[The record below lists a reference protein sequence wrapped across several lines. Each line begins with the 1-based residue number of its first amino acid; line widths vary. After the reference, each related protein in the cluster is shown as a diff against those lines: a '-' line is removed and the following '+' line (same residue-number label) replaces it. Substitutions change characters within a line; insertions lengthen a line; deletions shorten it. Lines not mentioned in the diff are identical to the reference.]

1 MVYCTIRGGTVQKG
15 AIRKHGKFWW
25 LKYRE
30 DVLEKGVKTRKTVNK
45 KLAPISR
52 EYQTEQSV
60 RALADV
66 ILAPLNAGTHQTNSV
81 DSVQAFLE
89 SFLAKGEGGR
99 GHKLRQSTVK
109 SYQDMYKIAKPHL
122 PQMELRKVRTPDI
135 NVIMRAVAAEDDG
148 YDRRAQTVYY
158 NLKNFLSSAFRYAV
172 GHGLVESNPVR
183 DAIIPEG
190 SESDTYAYSL
200 KEVHGIMQALKKPVA
215 KAAVM
220 VATFTGLRM
229 SEIKGLRWDD
239 YDGELLN
246 IQRAVV
252 NGVVEDVKTKTSRA
266 PVPVIKTL
274 KTVLADH
281 LAHNTGDGYIFHG
294 DTGEPL
300 RFENLARRDIIPALE
315 KKNIQWHGMHAF
327 RRGLSSVLYDLIPEQ
342 ELTVKRILRHAVK
355 DVTGKHYIKPSLE
368 RNREALEL
376 VEKEFLKL
384 KPKLKL

>member
-1 MVYCTIRGGTVQKG
+1 MQKG
-15 AIRKHGKFWW
+15 AIRQHGKFWW

-30 DVLEKGVKTRKTVNK
+30 DVLENGVRVRKTVNK

-148 YDRRAQTVYY
+148 DDRRAQTVYY

-200 KEVHGIMQALKKPVA
+200 KEVHQIMQALKKPVA

-229 SEIKGLRWDD
+229 SEIKGLRWED
-239 YDGELLN
+239 YDNDLLD

-252 NGVVEDVKTKTSRA
+252 NGVVEDVKTKTDR
-266 PVPVIKTL
+266 K
-274 KTVLADH
+274 
-281 LAHNTGDGYIFHG
+281 
-294 DTGEPL
+294 
-300 RFENLARRDIIPALE
+300 
-315 KKNIQWHGMHAF
+315 
-327 RRGLSSVLYDLIPEQ
+327 SV
-342 ELTVKRILRHAVK
+342 V
-355 DVTGKHYIKPSLE
+355 
-368 RNREALEL
+368 
-376 VEKEFLKL
+376 
-384 KPKLKL
+384 